1 MFLINKLWFCDTLI
15 CERQGNLKFARTQS
29 AAAVYFLHISKAIV
43 QEVKNSQIWQADFC
57 LWFALHGAFMAKAVS
72 L

>member
-1 MFLINKLWFCDTLI
+1 M
-15 CERQGNLKFARTQS
+15 KFARTQS